1 MNGTQHAA
9 LVPKCYSTLLERLQ
23 SYDPQLILGPV
34 PQIVFDLAKTQIGG
48 GYLDHLD
55 RDDLVMVTFTD
66 PIKAYLLSE
75 VATCYWNRDA
85 APTPFDRWLDAAI
98 AKEAPPAESAPAPSN
113 VKFPPLSLKGK
124 P

>member
-23 SYDPQLILGPV
+23 SYDPQLIVSQV
-34 PQIVFDLAKTQIGG
+34 PQIVFEQLKPAGG
-48 GYLDHLD
+48 FLNDLD
-55 RDDLVMVTFTD
+55 RDELLMVTFTD

-85 APTPFDRWLDAAI
+85 APTPFDRWLDASI
-98 AKEAPPAESAPAPSN
+98 TKEAKPSEPSAPAN
-113 VKFPPLSLKGK
+113 AV
-124 P
+124 